1 MDCFK
6 WFGKKRDYVEGTV
19 YTLFKL
25 QCCWRVNCPYLF
37 TYFENFQL
45 NFNVINKLHLIN
57 LAKKRNSALYYF
69 SSRRE
74 YIISL
79 WFKRIREIC
88 NIYHVI
94 AGQIRDLPRSLSYSG
109 EVNPFHSKG
118 SLIKTKTLISWLLLT
133 VLYPCS
139 SCTNPKDFYLVKLIS
154 LICYATLI
162 VSCTGLPIFIFE
174 LKTQIQK
181 SLGTENLRTV

>member
-19 YTLFKL
+19 YTFFKL

-37 TYFENFQL
+37 TYFDKL
-45 NFNVINKLHLIN
+45 NLIN

-69 SSRRE
+69 SSRME

-88 NIYHVI
+88 NIYNVI
-94 AGQIRDLPRSLSYSG
+94 AGQIRGLPRSLSYSR
-109 EVNPFHSKG
+109 EVNP
-118 SLIKTKTLISWLLLT
+118 
-133 VLYPCS
+133 
-139 SCTNPKDFYLVKLIS
+139 
-154 LICYATLI
+154 
-162 VSCTGLPIFIFE
+162 
-174 LKTQIQK
+174 
-181 SLGTENLRTV
+181 